1 MNIAKNMEFVFVIAV
16 ALTCATAFAAPAKTA
31 FKSQVAVSGGKMV
44 SVVVT
49 GKRLTPAQKA
59 ALGN

>member
-1 MNIAKNMEFVFVIAV
+1 MNIAKNMEFVFVLAV
-16 ALTCATAFAAPAKTA
+16 ALTCASAFAAPTKRLNN
-31 FKSQVAVSGGKMV
+31 SLVAVSGGKMV

-59 ALGN
+59 AFGA